1 MDSSIVVSGIA
12 AQGINL
18 PSRSFYDAEPVAR
31 GEKLPSTA
39 PPSWA
44 TAGAGRL
51 GRSPSSSTQVLGSDA
66 TRSDSGND
74 KNDSKKLTE
83 MVRDVNDFLQE
94 THRTILFKI
103 DEKSGEVLIQVQ
115 DSKTHEVIRQ
125 IPSEEMLEIAK
136 HLDQGKVLIFKKRV

>member
-18 PSRSFYDAEPVAR
+18 PSRSFYDVEPVAR
-31 GEKLPSTA
+31 GEKLPSTGS
-39 PPSWA
+39 PFWA
-44 TAGAGRL
+44 TAGAVRP
-51 GRSPSSSTQVLGSDA
+51 GRSPSFSTQALEPDA
-66 TRSDSGND
+66 TRSASENS
-74 KNDSKKLTE
+74 KTDSKKLTE